1 MPGFPVLFFNDT
13 FRRTNMNAIWNA
25 LAVLLQVLLPMIL
38 NRKPD
43 TMEDSAP
50 QKGVTSRLQS
60 RIRST
65 WGSGAA
71 ALILLAAICPLGGCM
86 LQSQVKTVYVK
97 EGDPVRI
104 RETIKGAKV
113 WVMDKD
119 GTAVPGVM
127 DLPDGWYALP
137 LSDAPVPAAPSAPA
151 KSGAQS
157 YSCPI
162 NPVAE
167 LL

>member
-1 MPGFPVLFFNDT
+1 
-13 FRRTNMNAIWNA
+13 MNAIWNA
-25 LAVLLQVLLPMIL
+25 LAVLLQILLPMIL

-50 QKGVTSRLQS
+50 PKSTTSRLQS

-65 WGSGAA
+65 WGGGAV
-71 ALILLAAICPLGGCM
+71 ALILFAAVCPLGGCM

-137 LSDAPVPAAPSAPA
+137 LSDAPAPATPSAPA